1 MFPCLLVDTV
11 TITEATQLEITVLQL
26 KCVTGCSFLSPFITT
41 LTCHRLREEQEQ
53 LVMSTTRLSGTPYY
67 CHPPTQLPQ

>member
-53 LVMSTTRLSGTPYY
+53 LSPTHTADTIAAAATAQFGLSV
-67 CHPPTQLPQ
+67 L